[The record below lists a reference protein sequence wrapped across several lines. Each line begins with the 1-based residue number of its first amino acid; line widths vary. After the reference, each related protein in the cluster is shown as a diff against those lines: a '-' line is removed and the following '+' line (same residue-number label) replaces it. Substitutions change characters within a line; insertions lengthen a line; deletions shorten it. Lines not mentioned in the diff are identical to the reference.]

1 MFAFFVI
8 KPSIVMQ
15 FLFVDRNRSIAIL
28 MDENSIIL
36 EIGEWF
42 ISLERKESKR
52 NQLELLNPK

>member
-1 MFAFFVI
+1 VFAFFVI
-8 KPSIVMQ
+8 KPSIVMK

>member
-1 MFAFFVI
+1 M
-8 KPSIVMQ
+8 K